1 MSTKQERLLRLR
13 DQLSELGDLSRS
25 QRRDRLVQMWLS
37 GQQNLL
43 AQIYRDA
50 AKMLPE
56 QRIRAD
62 VWFVVEKI
70 LEYAERDETPS
81 GE

>member
-13 DQLSELGDLSRS
+13 DLFSELGDMAREE
-25 QRRDRLVQMWLS
+25 RRDALVCMWLT
-37 GQQNLL
+37 GQQELL
-43 AQIYRDA
+43 AEIYRDA
-50 AKMLPE
+50 ADMVPD

-70 LEYAERDETPS
+70 LDYAESDESPS

>member
-1 MSTKQERLLRLR
+1 MSTRQERLLRLR
-13 DQLSELGDLSRS
+13 DLFSELGDISREE
-25 QRRDRLVQMWLS
+25 RRDALVRRWLT
-37 GQQNLL
+37 GEQELL
-43 AQIYRDA
+43 AEIYRDA
-50 AKMLPE
+50 ADMVPD

-70 LEYAERDETPS
+70 LDYAESDESPS

>member
-1 MSTKQERLLRLR
+1 MPTKQERLLRWR
-13 DQLSELGDLSRS
+13 DLLSELGEISRAE
-25 QRRDRLVQMWLS
+25 RRDRLVQMWLS
-37 GQQNLL
+37 GQQGSL
-43 AQIYRDA
+43 ARIYRDA